1 MNIRKTAANIL
12 KATMQGKLLL
22 SLKVDKVF
30 LHIIYFFVIVW
41 LCIYTNLKIEQTLA
55 RVEEN
60 SRTIEDL
67 KIYHAQKTSELA
79 SFDRI
84 STVQEML
91 AKQGSKLT
99 LPDKPAAHIE
109 D

>member
-30 LHIIYFFVIVW
+30 LHIIYFFIIVW
-41 LCIYTNLKIEQTLA
+41 LCIYTSLKIEQTLA

-91 AKQGSKLT
+91 AKHGSKLT

>member
-1 MNIRKTAANIL
+1 M
-12 KATMQGKLLL
+12 
-22 SLKVDKVF
+22 
-30 LHIIYFFVIVW
+30 
-41 LCIYTNLKIEQTLA
+41 
-55 RVEEN
+55 EEN